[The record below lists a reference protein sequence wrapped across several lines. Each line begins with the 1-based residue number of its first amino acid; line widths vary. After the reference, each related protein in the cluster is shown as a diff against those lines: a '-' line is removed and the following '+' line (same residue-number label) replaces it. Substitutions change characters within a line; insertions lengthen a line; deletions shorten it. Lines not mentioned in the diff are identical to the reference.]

1 VHLILLHRLDDTQ
14 VASVNVGIG
23 KAQSTAIYQRPKRE
37 FEDEQGDRGN
47 RGQRRHLA
55 SYDAIAIAGAA
66 ALSDSL

>member
-1 VHLILLHRLDDTQ
+1 
-14 VASVNVGIG
+14 VASVHVGIG
-23 KAQSTAIYQRPKRE
+23 KAQTAIYQRPKRE

-55 SYDAIAIAGAA
+55 SYDAIAIAGAT

>member
-23 KAQSTAIYQRPKRE
+23 KAQTAICQRPKRE

-55 SYDAIAIAGAA
+55 SYDAIAIAGAT

>member
-1 VHLILLHRLDDTQ
+1 MKTKT
-14 VASVNVGIG
+14 NVKAGG
-23 KAQSTAIYQRPKRE
+23 KTQSTAIYQRPKRE
-37 FEDEQGDRGN
+37 FEDDVKAGPCRQGDRGN

>member
-1 VHLILLHRLDDTQ
+1 

-37 FEDEQGDRGN
+37 FEDEIKAGRCRQGDRGN

-55 SYDAIAIAGAA
+55 SFDAIAIAGAT
-66 ALSDSL
+66 ALSD